1 MKRLKFLLL
10 MLIFIGN
17 AYADD
22 VLPIGAED
30 GKENGGGT
38 DPTSMNVKRPFFKSL
53 HSSVIIYGNIV
64 HFKVPS
70 KNCTLY
76 VYNEDGDLEYMTAI
90 PDGTVT
96 FALPSTISGIHS
108 VLIEAKSGS
117 FAGVINL

>member
-22 VLPIGAED
+22 VQPLGTEE
-30 GKENGGGT
+30 GKENYRWG
-38 DPTSMNVKRPFFKSL
+38 DPIGIDIKKPHQSDNTTVT
-53 HSSVIIYGNIV
+53 IYGNIL
-64 HFKVPS
+64 HFKMPS

-108 VLIEAKSGS
+108 VLIVAKSGNVV
-117 FAGVINL
+117 GIINL

>member
-1 MKRLKFLLL
+1 

-22 VLPIGAED
+22 VQPLGTEE
-30 GKENGGGT
+30 GKENYRWG
-38 DPTSMNVKRPFFKSL
+38 DPIGIDIKKPHQSDNTTVT
-53 HSSVIIYGNIV
+53 IYGNIL
-64 HFKVPS
+64 HFKMPS

-76 VYNEDGDLEYMTAI
+76 VYNEDDDLEYTAAI